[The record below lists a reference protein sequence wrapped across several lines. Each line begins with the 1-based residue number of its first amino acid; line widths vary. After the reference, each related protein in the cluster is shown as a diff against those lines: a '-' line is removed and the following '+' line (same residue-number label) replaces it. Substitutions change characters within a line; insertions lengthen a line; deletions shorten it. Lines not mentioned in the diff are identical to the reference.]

1 MAENGEKELVL
12 TVSQPQVGILRLQ
25 LTDQAG
31 SEMASEDLPH
41 TGHVDKLLLTG
52 VDNLL
57 KRSKLHESAL
67 RLVVVG
73 QGIDKNSSLYRI
85 VQSFA
90 AAVTAS

>member
-1 MAENGEKELVL
+1 MAENEEKELVF
-12 TVSQPQVGILRLQ
+12 TVSQPQAGILRFQ
-25 LTDQAG
+25 LSDRAG
-31 SEMASEDLPH
+31 AELASEDLPH
-41 TGHVDKLLLTG
+41 TGHVDNLLLTG

-57 KRSKLHESAL
+57 KRSKLHKSAL
-67 RLVVVG
+67 RLVVLG